1 MLIEV
6 LNHCIYTNHNSWV
19 TKSSM
24 LEAQSTNQKYL
35 SPSTLHH
42 MFLTHRP
49 LASDTNDTLI
59 DVSYA
64 ELQL

>member
-1 MLIEV
+1 
-6 LNHCIYTNHNSWV
+6 
-19 TKSSM
+19 M

-42 MFLTHRP
+42 MFSIHRP